1 MLKLFLHCRPG
12 FEGECAA
19 EIQERAVA
27 HGISGYCKA
36 KPDSAF
42 VIFQPHDPAAASRL
56 YIEIPFAE
64 LIFTR
69 QWFVLVAEYKDL
81 PLSDRVTPLI
91 ASLQALPAPV
101 SEIFLE
107 TPDTNQGKELSAL
120 CRAIERPLEE
130 ALRKAGRWQTQD
142 GREGVRLHVCF
153 LSGAAAYAGYA
164 VPANSAQWSMG
175 IPRLRFPRGAPSRST
190 LKLEEALLHFFT
202 AAERERLLQPGMSAV
217 DLGAAPGGWTWQLVR
232 RHLRVTAVDNGALA
246 PELLDSGVVEHV
258 RADGFRYQPSKP
270 VDWMVC
276 DIVEQ
281 PIRIAELAA
290 QWLVRAWCTHT
301 IFNLKLPMKKRIQ
314 EVRRCLA
321 HIDERLREAGIAY
334 DLACKQLYHD
344 REEVTVYLRR
354 RTA

>member
-1 MLKLFLHCRPG
+1 MSSLFLYCRPG

-19 EIQERAVA
+19 EIQELAAVC
-27 HGISGYCKA
+27 GISGYCRAKA
-36 KPDSAF
+36 ESAF
-42 VIFQPHDPAAASRL
+42 VIFQPHDAAAASCL
-56 YIEIPFAE
+56 HEQIPFTD

-69 QWFVLVAEYKDL
+69 QWFVVVAEFDDL
-81 PLSDRVTPLI
+81 PLADRVTPLMEG
-91 ASLQALPAPV
+91 LQTLPAAV
-101 SEIFLE
+101 GDIFLE

-130 ALRKAGRWQTQD
+130 ALRKGGRWQPQA
-142 GREGVRLHVCF
+142 GRETVHLHVCF
-153 LSGAAAYAGYA
+153 LSGTAVYAGYA
-164 VPANSAQWSMG
+164 LPANSAPWSMG

-190 LKLEEALLHFFT
+190 LKLEEALLHFLT

-217 DLGAAPGGWTWQLVR
+217 DLGAAPGGWTWQLMR

-258 RADGFRYQPSKP
+258 RADGFRFQPSKP

-276 DIVEQ
+276 DIVDQ
-281 PIRIAELAA
+281 PIRIAELAVR
-290 QWLVRAWCTHT
+290 WLDRGWCAHT
-301 IFNLKLPMKKRIQ
+301 IFNLKLPMKKRYQ

-321 HIDERLREAGIAY
+321 HIAGRLQEAGITY

-344 REEVTVYLRR
+344 REEVTVYLHRR
-354 RTA
+354 PG